1 MTEII
6 DIISAILILTGS
18 IFILISSLGLVR
30 MPDIYMRMSATTKAA
45 TLGVG
50 NILFG
55 TALYFEEVGIL
66 TRAVITIIFLLLT
79 APVGAHLI
87 GRAAYFDGIPMWE
100 KSVINELEGKFNPV
114 EHVLYSQQY
123 SSEDKVP
130 YPRDA
135 SAKD

>member
-18 IFILISSLGLVR
+18 VFILISSLGLIR

-50 NILFG
+50 SILFG

-66 TRAVITIIFLLLT
+66 SRAVITIIFLLLT
-79 APVGAHLI
+79 APIGAHLI

-100 KSVINELEGKFNPV
+100 NSVVNELEGKFNPV
-114 EHVLYSQQY
+114 EHVLYSQEY
-123 SSEDKVP
+123 SSNDKVA
-130 YPRDA
+130 YPRDE
-135 SAKD
+135 SLEN

>member
-6 DIISAILILTGS
+6 DIISAVMILTGS
-18 IFILISSLGLVR
+18 IFILISSLGLIK

-50 NILFG
+50 SILFG

-79 APVGAHLI
+79 APIGAHLI

-100 KSVINELEGKFNPV
+100 KSVINELEGKFNPA
-114 EHVLYSQQY
+114 EHVLYSQDY
-123 SSEDKVP
+123 SSADKVP
-130 YPRDA
+130 YPRDE
-135 SAKD
+135 SLEN